1 MNVGEVYKDM
11 AKGYFD
17 YSTKINIKFAQEST
31 YLATG
36 SNYFNLGDAS
46 KIKFEYY
53 GNMDGIY
60 LPSQSG

>member
-1 MNVGEVYKDM
+1 M

-53 GNMDGIY
+53 GNMDWIY